1 MATTGIPLWPWAGSP
16 PELLP
21 AAEKAV
27 LLAWR
32 PVAEPPETESEAPSR
47 VKEATRSLGQIAHP
61 IADLA
66 LHFGITEDPAVSF
79 REAKFLAACALVQ
92 RGQALPAKALLLK
105 LLPCRLA
112 LAALQAAQLL
122 AQELRHVGL
131 YLHNPWGKKRGA
143 NDTRSAALALRRQ
156 GFGAAP
162 TAK

>member
-21 AAEKAV
+21 VAGKAV
-27 LLAWR
+27 LLAWQ
-32 PVAEPPETESEAPSR
+32 PVMDPLATESEAPSKVR
-47 VKEATRSLGQIAHP
+47 EAARSLGQIAHP

-66 LHFGITEDPAVSF
+66 LHFGIAEDPAVSF

-105 LLPCRLA
+105 LLPCGLA
-112 LAALQAAQLL
+112 QAALQAAQLL

-131 YLHNPWGKKRGA
+131 YLHNPWGKK
-143 NDTRSAALALRRQ
+143 TRRQ
-156 GFGAAP
+156 
-162 TAK
+162 